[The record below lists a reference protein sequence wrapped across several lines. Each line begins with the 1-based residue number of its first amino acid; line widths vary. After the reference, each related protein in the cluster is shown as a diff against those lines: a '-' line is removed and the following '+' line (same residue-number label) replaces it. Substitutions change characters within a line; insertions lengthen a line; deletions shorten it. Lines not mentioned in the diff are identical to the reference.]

1 MDTSTKL
8 QVEWGLYCENLV
20 MIGLTVNA
28 GDNFK
33 KRASIPLDPVYGQK

>member
-1 MDTSTKL
+1 
-8 QVEWGLYCENLV
+8 VEWGLYCENLV

-33 KRASIPLDPVYGQK
+33 NRASIPLATCIFKKFLKS